1 MQFISSSGSFEFS
14 ILGYGPK
21 TTNWRERNNLR
32 CRVSTMWRQHTDSQ
46 STPLQTWEVRRVL
59 SSLRSLWGKA
69 ANHVALTF
77 SEPGLSVEAS
87 ALPGGNYRLKIQ
99 LDHALTPNW
108 HIYPDFPL
116 EMDMLLSRSELDA
129 AIQDLSGQ
137 LAVFPER

>member
-1 MQFISSSGSFEFS
+1 
-14 ILGYGPK
+14 
-21 TTNWRERNNLR
+21 
-32 CRVSTMWRQHTDSQ
+32 MWRQHTDSQ
-46 STPLQTWEVRRVL
+46 STPLQTWEVRRLL

-69 ANHVALTF
+69 VNHVALTF

-108 HIYPDFPL
+108 HAYPDFPL

-137 LAVFPER
+137 LAIFPER